1 MNTLGIKKDV
11 LTIEKYCWR
20 CWSVWSS
27 RVKTICELLNTK
39 FGHLSGC
46 LHNCCLFNTL
56 YFFLK
61 IPHQHGTSE
70 SNRSLRIPHS
80 GSFRWSSPA
89 APPLWILSVQRVY
102 PGISWSPCL
111 GTCSSF
117 WLSSLTPML
126 TSSCIPSFPICPW
139 LTSVSTPSL
148 SPRWIFRH
156 TANPCPRQ
164 GV

>member
-1 MNTLGIKKDV
+1 M
-11 LTIEKYCWR
+11 
-20 CWSVWSS
+20 WSS

-102 PGISWSPCL
+102 PGISRYILVTMFGNLLIILAVISDPHVNIL
-111 GTCSSF
+111 MYSF
-117 WLSSLTPML
+117 FSNFSLADISFNTTTVPKML
-126 TSSCIPSFPICPW
+126 VNLQTHSKSMP
-139 LTSVSTPSL
+139 
-148 SPRWIFRH
+148 
-156 TANPCPRQ
+156 
-164 GV
+164 